1 MRRSTYE
8 RFHATSLE
16 LIISLEPLNLF
27 LNRTNPNMKIAAFLT
42 ALPIV
47 SMAMEIPNVDI
58 EASSKAGSKILSQ
71 ARRLEGDNGDFSA
84 TWVSG
89 YSLKFHS

>member
-1 MRRSTYE
+1 
-8 RFHATSLE
+8 
-16 LIISLEPLNLF
+16 
-27 LNRTNPNMKIAAFLT
+27 MKVAAFLT

-47 SMAMEIPNVDI
+47 SMAMEVSNVDI
-58 EASSKAGSKILSQ
+58 EASSIAGSKILSQ
-71 ARRLEGDNGDFSA
+71 ARRLEGDNGFSA

>member
-1 MRRSTYE
+1 
-8 RFHATSLE
+8 
-16 LIISLEPLNLF
+16 
-27 LNRTNPNMKIAAFLT
+27 MKIAAFLT